1 MTALPRVPEAAD
13 GIGTEP
19 PYTGPM
25 DPRALE
31 LLELPAILD
40 RLAAAAASEP
50 GRNGCLALRPAA
62 DPDEVDHRKALTREA
77 IDLYERSAE
86 PDLAGVRDV
95 RHPAE
100 VAARGSALDAA
111 ALRSV
116 AASIDTAIAARAAI
130 EAAGDTPGLA
140 SLAQRVDPALTGV
153 SDPIVRAVEED
164 GSDLRDG
171 ASPALRRLRRELR
184 EGHVRLAER
193 LRTLAR
199 DPSLREHL
207 SEDFVTERAGRPVL
221 ALRAT
226 ARAAVPGIVH
236 DSSGSGQTLFVEPF
250 AVVDDSNRLREA
262 ESAEREEVARIL
274 RELSRTV
281 GDQAEGV
288 VALVEAIGAIDLA
301 FACAVL
307 SRRWRGTE
315 VQRGPGVSL
324 RGARHPLLDPA
335 TAVPID
341 LEPGELR
348 AVVISGPNTGG
359 KTVALKT
366 LGLFALLHQCGLR
379 PPADHVELPVFDQ
392 VLADIGDEQ
401 SIAMSLSTFSGHVRN
416 LVAILDEATDRSLVL
431 LDEVAAGTDP
441 VEGAALASAL
451 LERLAGQARL
461 TVATSHYHEMKEW
474 ASATDAATNAAT
486 GFDAET
492 EAPLYRVALGRPGT
506 SHALRIA
513 ARLGLS
519 ADLVEDAGRRI
530 APERRRVT
538 ELLADAEAAEER
550 AVEER
555 DHAARER
562 AATEDARRAAEGLV
576 AELEAEIERVRASA
590 STERER
596 AVAAVEAELAGTRAE
611 LDALRSEIRAA
622 RRLER
627 ERRAASPPRALAKE
641 RERDRRLGAA
651 SERAARAGR
660 ALRDAAEPLEV
671 VVPLAPGDP
680 VVAPSLGVRGTIA
693 EIARDEA
700 IVVGR
705 GGLRVRVPLDRL
717 RPDRDGG
724 AEAPP
729 EPAVTIRTPTPTD
742 APSEL
747 DVRGRTAQE
756 AREALRGF
764 VDNAAL
770 AGRDELR
777 VIHGR
782 GTGAVRA
789 AVRDELARHPLV
801 ASHESDSADG
811 ATVVRLG

>member
-1 MTALPRVPEAAD
+1 
-13 GIGTEP
+13 
-19 PYTGPM
+19 M

-40 RLAAAAASEP
+40 RLAATAGSEP
-50 GRNGCLALRPAA
+50 GKDRCLTLEPAA
-62 DPDEVDHRKALTREA
+62 QPDEVDRRQTLTGEA
-77 IDLYERSAE
+77 IGLIERSAE
-86 PDLAGVRDV
+86 PELADVRDV
-95 RHPAE
+95 RHAAE
-100 VAARGSALDAA
+100 VASRGSALDTAT
-111 ALRSV
+111 LRSV
-116 AASIDTAIAARAAI
+116 AISIDTAIAARAAI
-130 EAAGDTPGLA
+130 EAAGDAPGLA
-140 SLAQRVDPALTGV
+140 DLARLVDTALSHV
-153 SDPIVRAVEED
+153 SAPITRAVEDD

-184 EGHVRLAER
+184 EGRGRITER
-193 LRTLAR
+193 LRSLAR

-221 ALRAT
+221 ALRAS
-226 ARAAVPGIVH
+226 ARGAVPGIVH

-250 AVVDDSNRLREA
+250 AVVEDSNRLREA
-262 ESAEREEVARIL
+262 ESAEREEVTRIL

-281 GDQAEGV
+281 GDHAEGI
-288 VALVEAIGAIDLA
+288 VALVEATGEIDLA
-301 FACAVL
+301 LACAGL
-307 SRRWRGTE
+307 SRRWRGTR
-315 VQRGPGVSL
+315 VTRSAGVIL

-366 LGLFALLHQCGLR
+366 LGLAALLHQCGLR

-416 LVAILDEATDRSLVL
+416 LVSILEGATDRTLVL

-441 VEGAALASAL
+441 VEGAALAQAL

-461 TVATSHYHEMKEW
+461 TVATSHYHELKEW
-474 ASATDAATNAAT
+474 ASVSAGASNAAT
-486 GFDAET
+486 GFDPET
-492 EAPLYRVALGRPGT
+492 EEPLYRITLGRPGT

-513 ARLGLS
+513 ARLGLPPEVVS
-519 ADLVEDAGRRI
+519 DATRHI
-530 APERRRVT
+530 APERLRVT
-538 ELLADAEAAEER
+538 ELLAEAEAAEEH
-550 AVEER
+550 AAEER
-555 DHAARER
+555 ARAATER
-562 AATEDARRAAEGLV
+562 AATEEARRTAEARTG
-576 AELEAEIERVRASA
+576 ELEAEIERVRASA
-590 STERER
+590 SAERER
-596 AVAAVEAELAGTRAE
+596 ALADAEQELGGTRAD
-611 LDALRSEIRAA
+611 LDALRAEIRAA

-627 ERRAASPPRALAKE
+627 ERRAASTPRALAKE

-660 ALRDAAEPLEV
+660 SLRAADEPPEV
-671 VVPLAPGDP
+671 TAPLAAGDT

-693 EIARDEA
+693 EIVRDEA
-700 IVVGR
+700 VVVGR
-705 GGLRVRVPLDRL
+705 GGLRVRVPLERL
-717 RPDRDGG
+717 RPDRDGQSDT
-724 AEAPP
+724 PI
-729 EPAVTIRTPTPTD
+729 EPAVTIRAPAPTD

-756 AREALRGF
+756 SREAVRAF
-764 VDNAAL
+764 VDTAAL

-782 GTGAVRA
+782 GTGAVRS
-789 AVRDELARHPLV
+789 AVRDELTRHPLV
-801 ASHESDSADG
+801 SSHESDSADG